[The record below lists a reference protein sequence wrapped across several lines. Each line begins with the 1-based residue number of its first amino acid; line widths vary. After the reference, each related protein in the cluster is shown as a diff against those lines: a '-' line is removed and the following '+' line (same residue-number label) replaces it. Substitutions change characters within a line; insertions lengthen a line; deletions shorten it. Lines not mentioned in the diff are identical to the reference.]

1 MRLLRGGG
9 PGTAAGELDFSR
21 ELLRAVAAGEMEPT
35 LRVYRPPPTVAF
47 GKLDAIRPGYAA
59 ARDAARAHGF
69 EPVLRAPGGHA
80 AAYHEQSLGL
90 DRVLAAA
97 DAIPHVHEW
106 FREAAEALAAALGR
120 LGVDARVGAVAGE
133 YCPGAYSVN
142 ARGRVKLAGTA
153 QRVVRG
159 ASLLG
164 ATIVVR
170 DGARVRAVLRDVY
183 RPLELEWD
191 DATAGA
197 VEDEVPGVTVDDVER
212 AVLGAFGYSE
222 TTVPSPSD
230 SARTSASRAATSS
243 STARPTDL

>member
-1 MRLLRGGG
+1 MRILRGGG

-21 ELLRAVAAGEMEPT
+21 ELLRAVAAGEGEPT

-47 GKLDAIRPGYAA
+47 GKLDAIRPGYEA
-59 ARDAARAHGF
+59 ARAAARAHGF

-106 FREAAEALAAALGR
+106 FREAADILADALR
-120 LGVDARVGAVAGE
+120 SLGVDARVGAVEGE

-153 QRVVRG
+153 QRVIRG

-170 DGARVRAVLRDVY
+170 DGERVRAVLRDVY
-183 RPLELEWD
+183 RALELSWD
-191 DATAGA
+191 ESTAGA
-197 VEDEVPGVTVDDVER
+197 VEDEVPGATVDAVES
-212 AVLGAFGYSE
+212 AVLAAFRR
-222 TTVPSPSD
+222 
-230 SARTSASRAATSS
+230 ARSIA
-243 STARPTDL
+243 D